1 MAYGDRI
8 TIFDHHGG
16 GLGQDEAVRDPRL
29 CVVPWEWSVEE
40 NLDVCYEAVNVSFYD
55 KFNHFAPVD
64 NGLLGNG
71 VILYLSSKIRN
82 IVDNE
87 EV

>member
-29 CVVPWEWSVEE
+29 CVVPREWSVEE
-40 NLDVCYEAVNVSFYD
+40 NLDVCFKARNVSFYD
-55 KFNHFAPVD
+55 KFNRFAPVS
-64 NGLLGNG
+64 GM
-71 VILYLSSKIRN
+71 IRN

-87 EV
+87 EFQVMSM